1 MTSNVAVNDSSTE
14 EIFPELTRDVID
26 RMKDSEGKRLREI
39 LSLVVS
45 HVHAIVREAKITQDE
60 WWQAIDFLTR
70 AGKMCSDSRQEF
82 ILLSDILGISML
94 VDAIDHAGGPG
105 LSESTVLGP
114 FYAGQQ
120 RELATGES
128 ILLREEESDPL
139 EMRGRVTDSQGRP
152 IANALVEVWQTAPNQ
167 LYDVQD
173 EDQPDGHLR
182 GSFRSDSAGTFRF
195 RTILPVSYP
204 IPNDGPAGQL
214 LAAMGRHPFRPAH
227 IHFKIS
233 APGYRTLVTHLFL
246 DGDKYLGSD
255 AVFGVKPS
263 LVIRPRLIM
272 GVNTVEYDFG
282 LADERES
289 RNSAVNVGSI
299 WAIDYAA
306 TCVLM
311 KIRSTHHLALG
322 WELC

>member
-1 MTSNVAVNDSSTE
+1 MTSIIAANDSSKAG
-14 EIFPELTRDVID
+14 IFPELTRDVID
-26 RMKDSEGKRLREI
+26 RMKDAESKRLREI
-39 LSLVVS
+39 LELVVS
-45 HVHAIVREAKITQDE
+45 HVHAIAREAKITHDE

-70 AGKMCSDSRQEF
+70 AGKMCSDSRQKF

-94 VDAIDHAGGPG
+94 VDAIDHVGGPG

-120 RELATGES
+120 RELAAGES
-128 ILLREEESDPL
+128 ILLREEASDPL
-139 EMRGRVTDSQGRP
+139 EMRGRVTDSQGRS
-152 IANALVEVWQTAPNQ
+152 IVNALVEVWQTAPNQ

-173 EDQPDGHLR
+173 KDQPDGHLR
-182 GSFRSDSAGTFRF
+182 GSFRSDAAGTYRF
-195 RTILPVSYP
+195 RTIMPVSYP

-227 IHFKIS
+227 VHFMIS

-263 LVIRPRLIM
+263 LIIRPRLMDGI
-272 GVNTVEYDFG
+272 NTVEYDFG

-289 RNSAVNVGSI
+289 TRAQVE
-299 WAIDYAA
+299 
-306 TCVLM
+306 
-311 KIRSTHHLALG
+311 
-322 WELC
+322 ELRRQRR

>member
-1 MTSNVAVNDSSTE
+1 MTSIIAVNDSSRG

-26 RMKDSEGKRLREI
+26 RMKDAESPRLREI
-39 LSLVVS
+39 LVLVVS
-45 HVHAIVREAKITQDE
+45 HVHAIVREAKITHDE

-70 AGKMCSDSRQEF
+70 AGQMCSDSREGF

-94 VDAIDHAGGPG
+94 VDAIDHVGGSG

-120 RELATGES
+120 RELAAGES

-152 IANALVEVWQTAPNQ
+152 IVNALVEVWQTAPNQ

-173 EDQPDGHLR
+173 EDQPDGNLR
-182 GSFRSDSAGTFRF
+182 GSFRTDGTGTFRF
-195 RTILPVSYP
+195 RTIMSVSYP

-227 IHFKIS
+227 IHFMIS
-233 APGYRTLVTHLFL
+233 APGYRTLVTHLFFER
-246 DGDKYLGSD
+246 DEYLWSD

-263 LVIRPRLIM
+263 LVVRPELKGGI
-272 GVNTVEYDFG
+272 NTVEYFFG
-282 LADERES
+282 LASDRP
-289 RNSAVNVGSI
+289 RHGP
-299 WAIDYAA
+299 
-306 TCVLM
+306 
-311 KIRSTHHLALG
+311 
-322 WELC
+322 

>member
-1 MTSNVAVNDSSTE
+1 MKSTVAANDGSGAA
-14 EIFPELTRDVID
+14 IFPELTRDVID
-26 RMKDSEGKRLREI
+26 RMRDSANPRLREI

-45 HVHAIVREAKITQDE
+45 HIHEIVREANITQDE
-60 WWQAIDFLTR
+60 WWRAIEFLTR
-70 AGKMCSDSRQEF
+70 AGKMCSESRQEF

-94 VDAIDHAGGPG
+94 VDAIDHVGGPG

-120 RELATGES
+120 RELAAGES

-139 EMRGRVTDSQGRP
+139 EMRGRVADSRGRP
-152 IANALVEVWQTAPNQ
+152 IENALVEVWQTAPNQ

-173 EDQPDGHLR
+173 KDQPGGHLR
-182 GSFRSDSAGTFRF
+182 GSFRTDGAGTFFF
-195 RTILPVSYP
+195 RTIMPVSYP

-227 IHFKIS
+227 IHFMIS

-246 DGDKYLGSD
+246 DGDRYLASD

-263 LVIRPRLIM
+263 LVIRPRPIDGM
-272 GVNTVEYDFG
+272 NTVEYDFG
-282 LADERES
+282 LADQRES
-289 RNSAVNVGSI
+289 PRAQV
-299 WAIDYAA
+299 
-306 TCVLM
+306 
-311 KIRSTHHLALG
+311 
-322 WELC
+322 

>member
-1 MTSNVAVNDSSTE
+1 VETVVADHHIPE
-14 EIFPELTRDVID
+14 KEIFPELTRDVID
-26 RMKDSEGKRLREI
+26 RMKHADNQRLRET
-39 LSLVVS
+39 LALVVR
-45 HVHAIVREAKITQDE
+45 HVHAIVREAEITHDE

-94 VDAIDHAGGPG
+94 VDAIDHVGGPG

-120 RELATGES
+120 RELAAGES
-128 ILLREEESDPL
+128 ILLREEASDPL
-139 EMRGRVTDSQGRP
+139 EMRGRVTDSQGRS

-173 EDQPDGHLR
+173 KDQPSGHLR
-182 GSFRSDSAGTFRF
+182 ASFRTDAAGAYRF
-195 RTILPVSYP
+195 RTIMPVSYP

-227 IHFKIS
+227 IHFMIS
-233 APGYRTLVTHLFL
+233 APRYRTLVTHLFL
-246 DGDKYLGSD
+246 DGDEYLASD

-263 LVIRPRLIM
+263 LIIRPRLIE
-272 GVNTVEYDFG
+272 GINTVEYDFG
-282 LADERES
+282 LADER
-289 RNSAVNVGSI
+289 GS
-299 WAIDYAA
+299 
-306 TCVLM
+306 T
-311 KIRSTHHLALG
+311 RSQVE
-322 WELC
+322 ELRRQR

>member
-1 MTSNVAVNDSSTE
+1 MRVMTGKEQSAPTE
-14 EIFPELTRDVID
+14 EVFPELTRDVID
-26 RMKDSEGKRLREI
+26 RMSSAKSGRLQEVMEI
-39 LSLVVS
+39 VIRHL
-45 HVHAIVREAKITQDE
+45 HAIVREAKITQGE

-70 AGKMCSDSRQEF
+70 AGKMCSESRQEF

-94 VDAIDHAGGPG
+94 VDAINHVGGPG

-120 RELATGES
+120 RELAPGES
-128 ILLREEESDPL
+128 ILLREEKADPL
-139 EMRGRVTDSQGRP
+139 EMRGQVTDSQGRQ
-152 IANALVEVWQTAPNQ
+152 IVNALVEVWQTAPNQ

-173 EDQPDGHLR
+173 EEQPDGHLR
-182 GSFRSDSAGTFRF
+182 GSFRTDAAGTFRF
-195 RTILPVSYP
+195 RTIMPVSYP

-227 IHFKIS
+227 IHFMIS

-246 DGDKYLGSD
+246 DGDEYLGSD

-263 LVIRPRLIM
+263 LIIRPRLIK
-272 GVNTVEYDFG
+272 GINTVEYDFG

-289 RNSAVNVGSI
+289 TRARVE
-299 WAIDYAA
+299 
-306 TCVLM
+306 
-311 KIRSTHHLALG
+311 
-322 WELC
+322 ELRLQRL

>member
-1 MTSNVAVNDSSTE
+1 MTTITAVNDSSSA
-14 EIFPELTRDVID
+14 EIFAELTRDVID
-26 RMKDSEGKRLREI
+26 RMKDAESARLREI
-39 LSLVVS
+39 LALVVS
-45 HVHAIVREAKITQDE
+45 HVHGIVREAKITHDE

-70 AGKMCSDSRQEF
+70 AGKMCSESRQEF

-94 VDAIDHAGGPG
+94 VDAIDHVGGLG

-120 RELATGES
+120 RELAAGES

-139 EMRGRVTDSQGRP
+139 EMRDRVTDSQGRP

-173 EDQPDGHLR
+173 EDQPNGHLR
-182 GSFRSDSAGTFRF
+182 GSFRTDGAGTFRF
-195 RTILPVSYP
+195 RTIMPVSYP

-227 IHFKIS
+227 IHFMIS
-233 APGYRTLVTHLFL
+233 APGYRTLVTHLFM
-246 DGDKYLGSD
+246 DGDKYLDSD
-255 AVFGVKPS
+255 AVFGVKRS
-263 LVIRPRLIM
+263 LIIRPRLVGGI
-272 GVNTVEYDFG
+272 NTVEYDFG

-289 RNSAVNVGSI
+289 TRAQVEETAVNVDSFEQSVTRQPVVGS
-299 WAIDYAA
+299 
-306 TCVLM
+306 
-311 KIRSTHHLALG
+311 
-322 WELC
+322 

>member
-1 MTSNVAVNDSSTE
+1 MTLIIAVNDSSSRK
-14 EIFPELTRDVID
+14 IFPELTRDVID
-26 RMKDSEGKRLREI
+26 RMRNAESARLREVMAI
-39 LSLVVS
+39 VVR
-45 HVHAIVREAKITQDE
+45 HLHAIVREANLTQGE
-60 WWQAIDFLTR
+60 WWRAIDFLTR

-120 RELATGES
+120 RELAAGES
-128 ILLREEESDPL
+128 ILLREEESEPL

-152 IANALVEVWQTAPNQ
+152 IVNALVEVWQTAPNQ

-182 GSFRSDSAGTFRF
+182 GSFRTDGAGTFRF
-195 RTILPVSYP
+195 RTIMPVSYP

-214 LAAMGRHPFRPAH
+214 LEAMGRHPFRPAH
-227 IHFKIS
+227 IHFMIS
-233 APGYRTLVTHLFL
+233 APGYRTLVTHLFFE
-246 DGDKYLGSD
+246 GDEFLESD

-263 LVIRPRLIM
+263 LVVRPELKGGI
-272 GVNTVEYDFG
+272 NTVEYTFG
-282 LADERES
+282 LAREL
-289 RNSAVNVGSI
+289 NPGSARPESFVAANNRSSPFGS
-299 WAIDYAA
+299 
-306 TCVLM
+306 
-311 KIRSTHHLALG
+311 LG
-322 WELC
+322 